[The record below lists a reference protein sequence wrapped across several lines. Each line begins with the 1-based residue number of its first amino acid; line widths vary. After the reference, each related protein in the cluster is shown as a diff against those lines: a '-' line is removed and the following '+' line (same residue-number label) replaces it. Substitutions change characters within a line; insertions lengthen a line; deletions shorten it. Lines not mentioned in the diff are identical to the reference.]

1 MKKFHRKTLVSLE
14 PSVQNCP
21 VNTVDAGYK
30 QLGYKKTRLL
40 PTNFFPPAKLF
51 FIMYYKNSDTRNSLI
66 RKLGF
71 KKANFFP
78 RLIQKLGYKKPKPK
92 VHVHF
97 QENFTHSK
105 KPKVHVH
112 LDT

>member
-1 MKKFHRKTLVSLE
+1 VCRDEIIIMMERERVLSWPELCLTGSWTALD
-14 PSVQNCP
+14 PSILF
-21 VNTVDAGYK
+21 TVDAGYK

-71 KKANFFP
+71 RKANF
-78 RLIQKLGYKKPKPK
+78 
-92 VHVHF
+92 
-97 QENFTHSK
+97 
-105 KPKVHVH
+105 
-112 LDT
+112 

>member
-1 MKKFHRKTLVSLE
+1 MH
-14 PSVQNCP
+14 PA
-21 VNTVDAGYK
+21 TVDAGYK

-71 KKANFFP
+71 KKANFLS

-105 KPKVHVH
+105 KP
-112 LDT
+112 TGT

>member
-1 MKKFHRKTLVSLE
+1 MHV
-14 PSVQNCP
+14 
-21 VNTVDAGYK
+21 TVDAGYK